1 MNLNMRK
8 FIFLSCLF
16 LIYLVSF
23 HGKRITNRSP
33 ERSDI
38 ENRMAIY
45 LSIADSLIRS
55 YDLELAKIYLDSAAV
70 YKENV
75 ENPIIL
81 GTLYSGLGDYYS
93 FKQNDLKA
101 HENYYKGL
109 EYYEKGGN
117 PILQI
122 PIYHN
127 LSFSYIQKYD
137 VESLKRIVWKMLSLA
152 LKQEDKAH
160 VINSY
165 RVLAYYYDCLYK
177 KDEKQILFL
186 DSAFYYRN
194 EIISIYEDTKPL
206 NVRPED
212 IAYDYIELASNLLTK
227 KDYDIDSIMFYINE
241 SKKLANPTDTIM
253 IINRYHIEGE
263 IEYQTGNLQNAKQI
277 FESQLSLMDRYL
289 NGASL
294 SMYTELFDRLS
305 KISESLG
312 NFKNALFYEQKKTAF
327 LNQVHDSQ
335 KYEAIKDLEIKYEV
349 SRKEQEI
356 AYLESVS
363 TFRKKIN
370 YLYVCIIAVS
380 IIAFVFIMRWLLS
393 KKKASDIQ
401 VSLLKTEKN
410 EAFLR
415 IQLQEEQLKN
425 TELEKYEALLDSHFK
440 SLQISEKDVELDE
453 LKKEQEELN
462 IQIKNYSKKVQNY
475 EKRQQFKPV
484 FKTNDPYFTGILQ
497 DVSDLIEKRL
507 NCEFKKE
514 YLGKLC
520 DVSEHFP
527 QRIQDHCSERLSALN
542 LKHCVCFCIE
552 MKTEDIADCFSIET
566 RSVHIIR
573 HRLKVK
579 LNIDKEMDVNT
590 FLKQIAK

>member
-1 MNLNMRK
+1 MDSNMGK
-8 FIFLSCLF
+8 TLCLHCFLLICAIFSQ
-16 LIYLVSF
+16 
-23 HGKRITNRSP
+23 GKIMAKNPSNP
-33 ERSDI
+33 ET
-38 ENRMAIY
+38 RMTFYIG
-45 LSIADSLIRS
+45 IADSLIRLYNWES
-55 YDLELAKIYLDSAAV
+55 AKIYLDSASI
-70 YKENV
+70 YKEKV
-75 ENPIIL
+75 DDPIVL
-81 GTLYSGLGDYYS
+81 GSLFSGLGDYYG
-93 FKQNDLKA
+93 FKYDDQEA
-101 HENYYKGL
+101 HQNYYKAI
-109 EYYEKGGN
+109 EYYEKGGK

-127 LSFSYIQKYD
+127 LSFSYIQKDD

-212 IAYDYIELASNLLTK
+212 IAYDYIGLASNLLTK
-227 KDYDIDSIMFYINE
+227 KESDSNIITSYIDKA
-241 SKKLANPTDTIM
+241 KKLASPTDTIM
-253 IINRYHIEGE
+253 IINRYWVEGK
-263 IEYQTGNLQNAKQI
+263 IEYQSGNLQNAKRI
-277 FESQLSLMDRYL
+277 FESQLSLMNQWL
-289 NGASL
+289 NGANL
-294 SMYTELFDRLS
+294 SMHVELFDRLS

-312 NFKNALFYEQKKTAF
+312 DFKNALFYEQKKITF
-327 LNQVHDSQ
+327 LNQIHDSQ
-335 KYEAIKDLEIKYEV
+335 KYEIIRDLDVKYEV

-356 AYLESVS
+356 AHLESVS
-363 TFRKKIN
+363 SFREKIN
-370 YLYVCIIAVS
+370 YLYACIIAIS
-380 IIAFVFIMRWLLS
+380 IIAFVFIIRWFRS
-393 KKKASDIQ
+393 KKKASEIQ
-401 VSLLKTEKN
+401 VFLLETEKN

-425 TELEKYEALLDSHFK
+425 TELEKYEALLDNHFK
-440 SLQISEKDVELDE
+440 SLQISEKDIKLDD
-453 LKKEQEELN
+453 LRKEQEELN

-475 EKRQQFKPV
+475 EKRQQFKSV

-542 LKHCVCFCIE
+542 LKHCVCFCID

-590 FLKQIAK
+590 FLKQIAKWK